1 MFWFAAFFFFSS
13 RRRHT
18 RYWRDWSSDV
28 CSSDLELG
36 DAVKIAA
43 VAMVLTVRELPVRL
57 LPVIGEIEGATDPD
71 IGKQRPA
78 QVERVTLHPPR
89 TRIRELF
96 LDDALFALGRKI
108 VGRRPLLAAAL
119 GKPVQLI
126 RLESLAPNR
135 IVAKEFKPKLVEII
149 L

>member
-1 MFWFAAFFFFSS
+1 MIFSA
-13 RRRHT
+13 R
-18 RYWRDWSSDV
+18 
-28 CSSDLELG
+28 
-36 DAVKIAA
+36 K
-43 VAMVLTVRELPVRL
+43 LPVRL
-57 LPVIGEIEGATDPD
+57 LPIIGIIECATNSD
-71 IGKQRPA
+71 IRKQRPA
-78 QVERVTLHPPR
+78 QIEREPLHPPR

-96 LDDALFALGRKI
+96 LDDAFFALGGKI

-149 L
+149 LTDAVW